1 MAEEKFT
8 AIVVGAGPAGSTA
21 AFLLAK
27 EGHDV
32 VLVERGTTPGSKNM
46 YGGRMYSHALNR
58 IMPRFWEEAPVE
70 RPIAQETITFLSGDR
85 SVSVVC
91 SNMGWAADPY
101 HSFTLLRAE
110 FDAWLASKAEEAG
123 ALLACGIRVDEL
135 LMDGGKIIGIK
146 AGEDEMLADV
156 VIAADG
162 VNSILAQK
170 VGWAKMFAPSQ
181 VATGVKE
188 IIELPPDIISQR
200 FQLEGNDGAARLFV
214 GDCTSGMQG
223 GGFLYTNK
231 SSISLGL
238 VINAGELQKSQ
249 VKLCDLME
257 DFKTNPHIAPLIE
270 GGQVAE
276 YSAHL
281 VPEAGLAMMPQLYG
295 DGMLVA
301 GDAAGFV
308 LNLGYTVRGMDFAIA
323 SGEAAARTVME
334 AKARNDFSRQTL
346 SRYEEL
352 LKQSFVLRDL
362 EAYRKAPG
370 FLENKRMFNAY
381 PKLAASLAAG
391 LFTVDGAPPVHLMQ
405 MIFGQIKQSGI
416 SLLQL
421 ARDGWK
427 GVRNL

>member
-1 MAEEKFT
+1 MADEKFT

-21 AFLLAK
+21 AYLLAR

-32 VLVERGTTPGSKNM
+32 VLVERGTTPGGKNM

-70 RPIAQETITFLSGDR
+70 RPVAQESITFLNGDR
-85 SVSVVC
+85 SVSIGC
-91 SNMGWAADPY
+91 QNMSWAAGPY

-135 LMDGGKIIGIK
+135 LTDRGKVIGIR

-156 VIAADG
+156 VIVADG

-170 VGWAKMFAPSQ
+170 AGFAKMFGPRQ
-181 VATGVKE
+181 VATGVKQ
-188 IIELPPDIISQR
+188 IIELPAETISSR
-200 FQLEGNDGAARLFV
+200 FQLEGNNGAARLFV
-214 GDCTSGMQG
+214 GDCSNGMQG

-238 VINAGELQKSQ
+238 VINVGELQRCR
-249 VKLCDLME
+249 VKLCDIIE
-257 DFKTNPHIAPLIE
+257 DFKSNPHVAPLIE
-270 GGQVAE
+270 GGEVAE

-281 VPEAGLAMMPQLYG
+281 VPEAGLAMMPQIYG
-295 DGMLVA
+295 DGIVVA

-334 AKARNDFSRQTL
+334 AKARNDFSRQGL
-346 SRYEEL
+346 SRYLDL

-362 EAYRKAPG
+362 EAYRKAPE
-370 FLENKRMFNAY
+370 FLENERMFKAY
-381 PKLAASLAAG
+381 PELITGIASR
-391 LFTVDGAPPVHLMQ
+391 LFTVDGAPPVPLVKMVL
-405 MIFGQIKQSGI
+405 GRIKESGV
-416 SLLQL
+416 SLIQL

-427 GVRNL
+427 GARNL